1 MPVFTYKVQNND
13 GAVLTGESSV
23 DSRERL
29 IELINKNGYKAIEIA
44 EKNFITDISQI
55 GIFKKKVK
63 LVDLAQFCRQYSIM
77 LEAGISIAGGLE
89 VLKDQT
95 TNPTLKECLE
105 EIYKNIQKGLS
116 LSSVMRF
123 FPEIFPNILLSMV
136 EAGEASGQLDRVF
149 VRLAEHFEKEHKQ
162 KQKIVGAMTYPV
174 IVLVIAVLVVI
185 VMVVNVIPTFGNALS
200 GMDVEL
206 PKLTQIMLKISDIC
220 SSYWYMFLFGIIA
233 LVIGVKAIAQTKKG
247 KMFLDNQLL
256 KIPLVAGVI
265 KTMMTARLSRTLSTL
280 ISSGV
285 LLIEAMEITQRVLG
299 NSVLIEKMNK
309 SIDSI
314 KQGRGL
320 TQTIAE
326 MQYFPKL
333 LLSMVKTGEE
343 SGNLDFTLEKAA
355 SFYEDQLDVQIQKLT
370 TFIEPLIMIVLGVVV
385 AFIIVSVLYP
395 MMSVYQNMGSY

>member
-13 GAVLTGESSV
+13 GAVLTGESNI

-29 IELINKNGYKAIEIA
+29 LELIEKNGYKALEIV
-44 EKNFITDISQI
+44 EKNFITDISQL

-63 LVDLAQFCRQYSIM
+63 LEDLAQFCRQYSIM

-162 KQKIVGAMTYPV
+162 RQKIVGAMTYPV

>member
-29 IELINKNGYKAIEIA
+29 LELINKNGYKAIEIA

-95 TNPTLKECLE
+95 SNPTLRECLS

-149 VRLAEHFEKEHKQ
+149 VSLAEHFEKEHKQ
-162 KQKIVGAMTYPV
+162 RQKIVGAMTYPV

-233 LVIGVKAIAQTKKG
+233 LVIGVKAIAKTKKG
-247 KMFLDNQLL
+247 KMFLDSQLL
-256 KIPLVAGVI
+256 KVPMVAGVI
-265 KTMMTARLSRTLSTL
+265 KTMMTARLSRTLATL

-333 LLSMVKTGEE
+333 VISMIKTGEE

-355 SFYEDQLDVQIQKLT
+355 SFYEDQLDIQIQKLT
-370 TFIEPLIMIVLGVVV
+370 TFIEPLIMIVLGIVV
-385 AFIIVSVLYP
+385 AFIIISVLYP
-395 MMSVYQNMGSY
+395 MMSVYQNLGSY

>member
-29 IELINKNGYKAIEIA
+29 IELINKNGYKAIEIV

-63 LVDLAQFCRQYSIM
+63 LEDLAQFCRQYSIM

-95 TNPTLKECLE
+95 SNPTLRECLS

-162 KQKIVGAMTYPV
+162 RQKIVGAMTYPV
-174 IVLVIAVLVVI
+174 IVLVIAIIVVA

-206 PKLTQIMLKISDIC
+206 PKLTQIMLKISDVC
-220 SSYWYMFLFGIIA
+220 STYWYMFLFGIIA

-247 KMFLDNQLL
+247 KMFLDSQIL
-256 KIPLVAGVI
+256 KIPMVSGVI
-265 KTMMTARLSRTLSTL
+265 KTMMTARLSRTLATL

-333 LLSMVKTGEE
+333 VISMIKTGEE

-355 SFYEDQLDVQIQKLT
+355 AFYEEQLDVQIQKLT
-370 TFIEPLIMIVLGVVV
+370 TFIEPLIMVVLGVVV